1 MFANSSLWVIYS
13 TRGAGRGGGEG
24 GQLFSAGGANRIKAV
39 GLSILLHTYK
49 YSIFNLK
56 NWRKLFLQFFNFSI
70 HCLKS
75 HFSQL
80 AVSKCSLIYHWHVCD
95 ISQRKVSLINHKQF
109 CDSLRTLFLCDLS
122 LMCCVSKCFVADCGK
137 NGSCLLYHISSMKSL
152 WWCLLYHVSCL
163 LSHISSLTSLV
174 SRLLS
179 HVVILF
185 THELWI

>member
-1 MFANSSLWVIYS
+1 MDEDPNIYLQATDSKLCWSYRAKTMFANSSLWVIYS

-109 CDSLRTLFLCDLS
+109 CD
-122 LMCCVSKCFVADCGK
+122 
-137 NGSCLLYHISSMKSL
+137 
-152 WWCLLYHVSCL
+152 
-163 LSHISSLTSLV
+163 
-174 SRLLS
+174 
-179 HVVILF
+179 
-185 THELWI
+185 